1 MKENDSVLSEEIS
14 NSNLTE
20 KDFEEVIEDD
30 TLFADELDV
39 STAMEQNRQELNLQ
53 FMEDTILLADK

>member
-1 MKENDSVLSEEIS
+1 MLSEEIS

>member
-1 MKENDSVLSEEIS
+1 MLSEEIS
-14 NSNLTE
+14 NSDLTE

-39 STAMEQNRQELNLQ
+39 STAMEQNRQELDLQ

>member
-1 MKENDSVLSEEIS
+1 VLSEEIS
-14 NSNLTE
+14 NSDLTE

-39 STAMEQNRQELNLQ
+39 STAMEQNRQELDLQ